1 MPSVSRNFLRLHNNN
16 IAIQRVEI
24 VILNIKNIQNTL
36 DDRIKKLEKICGE
49 EYMEI
54 LNDIKTNNEK
64 FKKLGDKKG
73 FEICILNNINYFL
86 KK

>member
-1 MPSVSRNFLRLHNNN
+1 MEDVYERMSGEYKNHEENL
-16 IAIQRVEI
+16 
-24 VILNIKNIQNTL
+24 IKY
-36 DDRIKKLEKICGE
+36 K

>member
-1 MPSVSRNFLRLHNNN
+1 
-16 IAIQRVEI
+16 
-24 VILNIKNIQNTL
+24 
-36 DDRIKKLEKICGE
+36 
-49 EYMEI
+49 MEI